1 MQRRSLFLTA
11 HPWRAALEALLLSA
25 LVGIVLLL
33 LHRQAG
39 LFNLFLVLILL
50 SGPICMLVFAL
61 RLRFFKGSWWRRAL
75 IELALAGLLS
85 YILSG
90 VAQVAVIFILHDIA
104 FPSRGSGIDN
114 PHVILVV
121 TLLLDMAVFV
131 ALRLGIRVWLFWDRL
146 RRRQLIWALTHAH
159 VMLVAIG
166 AGLLIALIELIAFVS
181 SRSIYVIVPTTVGL
195 LVLGSISLLVVVPP
209 SALFS
214 YLVMRRTTDRVK
226 MLAAATSALRVGN
239 YAIRV
244 PVVGEDEVA
253 QLQSN
258 FNAMAAD
265 LERAMRDL
273 KAERDTVAGL
283 LQSRRELVANVS
295 HELRTPVAT
304 IRGYLETTL
313 THWDDVSAPPLRQD
327 VQVMENEVIRLQALV
342 DDLFALARAEVG
354 RLTLRCVPTDVGELV
369 RRVVA
374 VRAPLAWRASKIEV
388 SADTPPAGP
397 CALVD
402 PERLEQVLQN
412 LLHNGVRHTSPGG
425 IVAVAVTSEP
435 GAVVLHVRD
444 TGEGIAPGDVP
455 HIWERFYQAN
465 NARAHIGGGS
475 GLGLSLVKE
484 WIEAM
489 QGSVAVES
497 VPGEGSCFT
506 LRLPA
511 SPTCTERVHPS

>member
-1 MQRRSLFLTA
+1 MQRRPLFLTA
-11 HPWRAALEALLLSA
+11 RPWRAALEALLVGA
-25 LVGIVLLL
+25 LVWIGLLL
-33 LHRQAG
+33 LHRQSG
-39 LFNLFLVLILL
+39 PFNLFLGLILL
-50 SGPICMLVFAL
+50 SGPICILVFTL
-61 RLRFFKGSWWRRAL
+61 RLQLFKGSWWRQVL
-75 IELALAGLLS
+75 IELVLAGLLS

-90 VAQVAVIFILHDIA
+90 MVQVAMIFILRDIKL
-104 FPSRGSGIDN
+104 P
-114 PHVILVV
+114 PHEGNINNSTLILAV
-121 TLLLDMAVFV
+121 TLLLDMGIFV

-146 RRRQLIWALTHAH
+146 RRQQLIWALTHAH
-159 VMLVAIG
+159 VLLVAIG
-166 AGLLIALIELIAFVS
+166 GGLVIALVELIAFVS
-181 SRSIYVIVPTTVGL
+181 SRSIYVILPTTVGM
-195 LVLGSISLLVVVPP
+195 LVLGSIALLVVVPP

-226 MLAAATSALRVGN
+226 MLASATSALRVGN

-313 THWDDVSAPPLRQD
+313 THWDDAATPPLRQD

-342 DDLFALARAEVG
+342 DDLFALARSEVG
-354 RLTLRCVPTDVGELV
+354 RLTLRCMPTDVGELA

-388 SADTPPAGP
+388 IADTPPIGP

-425 IVAVAVTSEP
+425 IVAVAVTGEP

-444 TGEGIAPGDVP
+444 TGEGIAPEDLS

-489 QGSVAVES
+489 QGTVAVES

-511 SPTCTERVHPS
+511 NPE